1 MLLTINTNNKQE
13 LIDITSSVKDFVK
26 KSKTK
31 NGLCNIYLR
40 HSTAALIINE
50 NADPNIQKDIL
61 KALND
66 ILPDH
71 NGYLHDKIDNNAGA
85 HIKSSILGCFLT
97 IPFKDNELLFGRWQ
111 DIFLVE
117 LDGPREREIILNI
130 VKTE

>member
-13 LIDITSSVKDFVK
+13 LIDITSNVKGFIK

-31 NGLCNIYLR
+31 NGLCNIYAQ
-40 HSTAALIINE
+40 HATASLIINE
-50 NADPNIQKDIL
+50 NADPNIQKDIIN
-61 KALND
+61 KLNEL
-66 ILPDH
+66 IPDH

-85 HIKSSILGCFLT
+85 HIKSSILGCSLT
-97 IPFKDNELLFGRWQ
+97 IPFKDNELFLGRWQ

-117 LDGPREREIILNI
+117 LDGPRSRNIILNI

>member
-1 MLLTINTNNKQE
+1 MILKIKTNNKQE
-13 LIDITSSVKDFVK
+13 LIDITSNVKDFVK
-26 KSKTK
+26 KSKIK
-31 NGLCNIYLR
+31 KGLCNIYLK
-40 HSTAALIINE
+40 HSTASLIINE
-50 NADPNIQKDIL
+50 NADPNIKKDIL

-85 HIKSSILGCFLT
+85 HIKSSILGCSLT
-97 IPFKDNELLFGRWQ
+97 IPFQENELLLGRWQ

-117 LDGPREREIILNI
+117 FDGPRQREIILSI